1 MTTLKTDYGFI
12 KSTQIED
19 EMRTSYLDYAM
30 SVIVSR
36 ALPDVRD
43 GLKPVQRR
51 ILYAMDEL
59 GMRPT
64 QGYKKSAR
72 LVGEVLGKYHP
83 HNNDSVYEAMVRMAQ
98 DFTMRLP
105 LVDGQGNFGSV
116 DNDPPAAMRYTEA
129 RLQAVAEEMLINI
142 DENTVDFIDNFDGT
156 LREPVVLPSRLPNLM
171 INGAS
176 GIAVGMA
183 TNIPP
188 HNPTEICNAVI
199 HLVDHPNATAE
210 DLMKHVTGPDF
221 PTGATIMGREG
232 IRNAYTTG
240 RGQIIVR
247 AKAEIQPMRR
257 SNRMQIIVSE
267 LPYQVNKA
275 ALVEK
280 IASLTKDK
288 RLQGISEVRDESDRE
303 GMRVVIE
310 LRTGTQ
316 PMVVLNN
323 LYKLTAM
330 QSSFSANMLALVEGM
345 PRVITLKV
353 ALQAFI
359 DFRRDVVRRRA
370 EFQLEKAR
378 QRAHILAGLRIAV
391 GNLDEVIALIRGA
404 ADTASARDALMT
416 RFSLD
421 EPQAQAILDMQLR
434 RISALERERLEEEYT
449 QIQAT
454 IQGLEELLGDEKKIL
469 VEIKKET
476 RALRKKFGEDRK
488 TDISLDA
495 HDISRAEL
503 EAHEQVVVTLS
514 QGGYIKRIPANT
526 YRNQHRGGKGV
537 VSMNTREDDPV
548 KHLLVADTH
557 DTLLFFTNR
566 GRVHKLTVFELRPDT
581 SRNTRGVPVVNVVQL
596 GANETVSAVVAVD
609 SLDHD
614 DTFLMLGTRNGKIK
628 RIALSSIGNIRP
640 SGLIIMNMNSGPAD
654 ELVGACLAKAED
666 DVVMVSEQGMSI
678 RFAVNEA
685 PQRQRNA
692 GGVIG
697 MRLQKKGSELGKRSL
712 SQDDRVVG
720 MAIISHNSD
729 SRLLVISRKGFGKLT
744 PVGKY
749 RRQGRGGKGVLT
761 FDIQPRKTGPVA
773 VAEVVDDSKELY
785 LVSEQAQVQRTNLS
799 EISTTIGRKTSG
811 VIIMRLAKG
820 DSVSSIACVSDL
832 DSGTTNATDKSNGK
846 GKSEDSKPATGSKNG
861 TAKAQRNGAASTEE
875 DADETSVDLQLP
887 LDEMTEDGD
896 ETDKDD

>member
-1 MTTLKTDYGFI
+1 MTTIKTEFGFI
-12 KSTQIED
+12 KSTLIED

-64 QGYKKSAR
+64 QAYKKSAR

-83 HNNDSVYEAMVRMAQ
+83 HNNDSVYEAMVRLAQ

-129 RLQAVAEEMLINI
+129 RLRAVAEEMLINI

-156 LREPVVLPSRLPNLM
+156 LREPVVLPARLPNLM

-199 HLVDHPNATAE
+199 HLIDRPNASVE
-210 DLMKHVTGPDF
+210 DLMKHVQGPDF

-232 IRNAYTTG
+232 IRNAYSTG

-275 ALVEK
+275 ALVGK

-310 LRTGTQ
+310 LRSGTQ

-345 PRVITLKV
+345 PRIVTLKN
-353 ALQAFI
+353 ALQNFI
-359 DFRRDVVRRRA
+359 DFRREVVRRRA

-391 GNLDEVIALIRGA
+391 GNLDEVIALIRAA
-404 ADTASARDALMT
+404 ADTAAARNALIQ

-434 RISALERERLEEEYT
+434 RLSALERERLEEEYN
-449 QIQAT
+449 QIQTT
-454 IQGLEELLGDEKKIL
+454 IQGLEELLGDESKIL

-476 RALRKKFGEDRK
+476 RALKRKFGDERK
-488 TDISLDA
+488 TDISLDP

-514 QGGYIKRIPANT
+514 QGGYIKRIPAGT

-548 KHLLVADTH
+548 KHLLVTDTH

-566 GRVHKLTVFELRPDT
+566 GRVHKLTVFELRADT
-581 SRNTRGVPVVNVVQL
+581 SRNTRGVPVVNVIQL
-596 GANETVSAVVAVD
+596 GADEQVSAVVAAD
-609 SLDHD
+609 NLDHD
-614 DTFLMLGTRNGKIK
+614 DTFLMLGTRKGKIK

-640 SGLIIMNMNSGPAD
+640 SGLIIMNLNSGPAD
-654 ELVGACLAKAED
+654 ELVGACLAKPED
-666 DVVMVSEQGMSI
+666 DVIMVSEQGMSI
-678 RFAVNEA
+678 RFPVKDA

-692 GGVIG
+692 GGVRG
-697 MRLQKKGSELGKRSL
+697 MRLRGE
-712 SQDDRVVG
+712 DRVIG
-720 MAIISHNSD
+720 MSIIPDDSD
-729 SRLLVISRKGFGKLT
+729 SRLLVISKKGFGKLT
-744 PVGKY
+744 PISEY
-749 RRQGRGGKGVLT
+749 RKQGRGGYGLAT
-761 FDIQPRKTGPVA
+761 FAIQPRKTGTVA

-785 LVSEQAQVQRTNLS
+785 LVSEQAQVLRTSLS
-799 EISTTIGRKTSG
+799 EITTTIGRKTKG
-811 VIIMRLAKG
+811 VTIFKLDKG
-820 DSVSSIACVSDL
+820 DSVASIACVRSL
-832 DSGTTNATDKSNGK
+832 DSPAATAPAKSVGKPKNGK
-846 GKSEDSKPATGSKNG
+846 AKNGKAAAPKPA
-861 TAKAQRNGAASTEE
+861 AKPSDAQT
-875 DADETSVDLQLP
+875 DIKQLP
-887 LDEMTEDGD
+887 LGGMSQNGT
-896 ETDKDD
+896 TPNKNA

>member
-12 KSTQIED
+12 KPTQIEE

-30 SVIVSR
+30 SVIVAR

-64 QGYKKSAR
+64 QPYKKSAR

-129 RLQAVAEEMLINI
+129 RLRAVAEEMLVNI

-188 HNPTEICNAVI
+188 HNPNEICDAIV
-199 HLVDHPNATAE
+199 HLIDRPNATAE
-210 DLMKHVTGPDF
+210 DLMKFVQGPDF

-303 GMRVVIE
+303 GMRIVIE

-323 LYKLTAM
+323 LYKLTPM

-345 PRVITLKV
+345 PRVITLKT
-353 ALQAFI
+353 ALQSFI
-359 DFRRDVVRRRA
+359 DFRREVVRRRA

-391 GNLDEVIALIRGA
+391 SNLDEVIALIRGA
-404 ADTASARDALMT
+404 ADTPSARDALMT
-416 RFSLD
+416 RFDFD

-434 RISALERERLEEEYT
+434 RISALERERLEEEYA
-449 QIQAT
+449 QIQET
-454 IQGLEELLGDEKKIL
+454 IRGLEELLGDEKKIL
-469 VEIKKET
+469 LEIKKET
-476 RALRKKFGEDRK
+476 RSLKKKFGEERK

-566 GRVHKLTVFELRPDT
+566 GRVLKLTTFELRPDT
-581 SRNTRGVPVVNVVQL
+581 SRNTRGVPVVNVIQL
-596 GANETVSAVVAVD
+596 GADETVSAVVAVD

-614 DTFLMLGTRNGKIK
+614 DTFLMLGTRNGMVN
-628 RIALSSIGNIRP
+628 RIALSHIGNIRP
-640 SGLIIMNMNSGPAD
+640 SGLIMIKLKPDD
-654 ELVGACLAKAED
+654 ELVDARPAKAED
-666 DVVMVSEQGMSI
+666 DLIMVSEQGRAV
-678 RFAVNEA
+678 RFGVSAIES
-685 PQRQRNA
+685 RNR
-692 GGVIG
+692 GTMGVIG
-697 MRLQKKGSELGKRSL
+697 MRLHEKGKIANNKEVKS
-712 SQDDRVVG
+712 DDRVIG
-720 MAIISHNSD
+720 MSIIPHNSD
-729 SRLLVISRKGFGKLT
+729 ARLLVISKKGFGKLT
-744 PVGKY
+744 PVSEYTRKN
-749 RRQGRGGKGVLT
+749 RGIYGVLT
-761 FDIQPRKTGPVA
+761 FDIRPRKTGPVA

-785 LVSEQAQVQRTNLS
+785 LVSEQAQVLRTNLS
-799 EISTTIGRKTSG
+799 EIKTTIGRKAQG
-811 VIIMRLAKG
+811 VTIFKLDNG
-820 DSVSSIACVSDL
+820 DSVASIACVGDL
-832 DSGTTNATDKSNGK
+832 AENGASATRNGK
-846 GKSEDSKPATGSKNG
+846 ANAESATETTAEKPASAT
-861 TAKAQRNGAASTEE
+861 RNGAAKGLGNGAAKQAKPKNQQLSLDDVEQ
-875 DADETSVDLQLP
+875 ADKE
-887 LDEMTEDGD
+887 
-896 ETDKDD
+896 

>member
-1 MTTLKTDYGFI
+1 MTTIKTEFGFI
-12 KSTQIED
+12 KSTLIED

-64 QGYKKSAR
+64 QAYKKSAR

-83 HNNDSVYEAMVRMAQ
+83 HNNDSVYEAMVRLAQ

-129 RLQAVAEEMLINI
+129 RLRAVAEEMLINI

-156 LREPVVLPSRLPNLM
+156 LREPVVLPARLPNLM

-199 HLVDHPNATAE
+199 HLIDRPNASVE
-210 DLMKHVTGPDF
+210 DLMKHVQGPDF

-232 IRNAYTTG
+232 IRNAYSTG

-275 ALVEK
+275 ALVGK

-310 LRTGTQ
+310 LRSGTQ

-345 PRVITLKV
+345 PRIVTLKN
-353 ALQAFI
+353 ALQNFI
-359 DFRRDVVRRRA
+359 DFRREVVRRRA

-391 GNLDEVIALIRGA
+391 GNLDEVIALIRAA
-404 ADTASARDALMT
+404 ADTAAARNALIQ

-434 RISALERERLEEEYT
+434 RLSALERERLEEEYN
-449 QIQAT
+449 QIQTT
-454 IQGLEELLGDEKKIL
+454 IQGLEDLLGDESKIL

-476 RALRKKFGEDRK
+476 RALKRKFGDERK
-488 TDISLDA
+488 TDISLDP

-514 QGGYIKRIPANT
+514 QGGYIKRIPAGT

-548 KHLLVADTH
+548 KHLLVTDTH

-566 GRVHKLTVFELRPDT
+566 GRVHKLTVFELRADT
-581 SRNTRGVPVVNVVQL
+581 SRNTRGVPVVNVIQL
-596 GANETVSAVVAVD
+596 GADEQVSAVVAAD
-609 SLDHD
+609 NLDHD
-614 DTFLMLGTRNGKIK
+614 DTFLMLGTRKGKIK

-640 SGLIIMNMNSGPAD
+640 SGLIIMNLNSGPAD
-654 ELVGACLAKAED
+654 ELVGACLSKPED
-666 DVVMVSEQGMSI
+666 DVIMVSEQGMSI
-678 RFAVNEA
+678 RFPVEDA

-692 GGVIG
+692 GGVRG
-697 MRLQKKGSELGKRSL
+697 MRLRGE
-712 SQDDRVVG
+712 DRVIG
-720 MAIISHNSD
+720 MSIIPDDSD
-729 SRLLVISRKGFGKLT
+729 SRLLVISKKGFGKLT
-744 PVGKY
+744 PISEY
-749 RRQGRGGKGVLT
+749 RKQGRGGYGLAT
-761 FDIQPRKTGPVA
+761 FAIQPRKTGTVA

-785 LVSEQAQVQRTNLS
+785 LVSEQAQVLRTSLS
-799 EISTTIGRKTSG
+799 EITTTIGRKTKG
-811 VIIMRLAKG
+811 VTIFKLDKG
-820 DSVSSIACVSDL
+820 DSVASIACVRSL
-832 DSGTTNATDKSNGK
+832 DSPAATAPAKSGGKPKNGK
-846 GKSEDSKPATGSKNG
+846 AKNGKAAAPKPA
-861 TAKAQRNGAASTEE
+861 AKPSDAQT
-875 DADETSVDLQLP
+875 DIKQLP
-887 LDEMTEDGD
+887 LGGMSQNGT
-896 ETDKDD
+896 TPNK

>member
-12 KSTQIED
+12 KPTQIEE

-30 SVIVSR
+30 SVIVAR

-64 QGYKKSAR
+64 QPYKKSAR

-129 RLQAVAEEMLINI
+129 RLRAVAEEMLVNI

-199 HLVDHPNATAE
+199 HLIDRPNATVD

-221 PTGATIMGREG
+221 PTGATIMGRDG
-232 IRNAYTTG
+232 IRNAYSTG

-257 SNRMQIIVSE
+257 SNRMQIIVTE

-275 ALVEK
+275 ALVQK

-316 PMVVLNN
+316 PTVVLNN

-353 ALQAFI
+353 ALQSFI
-359 DFRRDVVRRRA
+359 DFRREVVRRRA
-370 EFQLEKAR
+370 EFQLERAR

-404 ADTASARDALMT
+404 ADTPSARDALMT

-421 EPQAQAILDMQLR
+421 EPQSQAILDMQLR
-434 RISALERERLEEEYT
+434 RISALERERLEEEYA
-449 QIQAT
+449 QIQET
-454 IQGLEELLGDEKKIL
+454 IRGLEELLGDEHKIL
-469 VEIKKET
+469 LEIKKET

-566 GRVHKLTVFELRPDT
+566 GRILKLTVFELRADT
-581 SRNTRGVPVVNVVQL
+581 SRNTRGVPVVNVIQL
-596 GANETVSAVVAVD
+596 DANESVSAVVAAD

-628 RIALSSIGNIRP
+628 RIALSNIGNIRP

-654 ELVGACLAKAED
+654 ELVGACLARAED
-666 DVVMVSEQGMSI
+666 DVVMVTEQGMSI
-678 RFAVNEA
+678 RFPVSGVR
-685 PQRQRNA
+685 PRLRNA
-692 GGVIG
+692 GGIIG
-697 MRLQKKGSELGKRSL
+697 MKLRKKGHLSPSKKRL
-712 SQDDRVVG
+712 AKDDRVIA
-720 MAIISHNSD
+720 MSIIPKDSD
-729 SRLLVISRKGFGKLT
+729 SRLLVISEKGFGKLT
-744 PVGKY
+744 PVSEY
-749 RRQGRGGKGVLT
+749 RQQGTGGFGLAT

-785 LVSEQAQVQRTNLS
+785 LVSEQAQVLRTNLS
-799 EISTTIGRKTSG
+799 EIKTTIGRKTQGVTIFRLQSG
-811 VIIMRLAKG
+811 DAVA
-820 DSVSSIACVSDL
+820 SIACVGDL
-832 DSGTTNATDKSNGK
+832 DSNGASATGNGK
-846 GKSEDSKPATGSKNG
+846 GKTAAAKPDAESMDKPSDAPKNG
-861 TAKAQRNGAASTEE
+861 AVKL
-875 DADETSVDLQLP
+875 DADEPTSDRQLS
-887 LDEMTEDGD
+887 LGDMAQDGSDTDSDE
-896 ETDKDD
+896 